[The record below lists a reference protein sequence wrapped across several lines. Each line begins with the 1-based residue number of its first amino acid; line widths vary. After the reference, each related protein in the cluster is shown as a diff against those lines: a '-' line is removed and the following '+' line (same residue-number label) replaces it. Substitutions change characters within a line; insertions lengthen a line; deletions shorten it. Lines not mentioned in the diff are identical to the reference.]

1 MQKYEKIVLDK
12 ETNLFNA
19 EVINFPKDIK
29 KNNFNNL
36 DLDNSK
42 NWKLYDKSS
51 DIEDGDQL
59 RAVTGI
65 CFMLLALVVMGLYSS
80 LV

>member
-12 ETNLFNA
+12 EINLFNA